1 MTTLIRLLRVL
12 ALLVLTAVAVS
23 LVTAMARP
31 ETGVLEKAVMV
42 AMFVGVVAA
51 AARVSSLALA
61 LQGRLRHH

>member
-12 ALLVLTAVAVS
+12 ALLLLAAVAVS
-23 LVTAMARP
+23 LVTAIARP
-31 ETGVLEKAVMV
+31 GTGVLEKTVMV

-51 AARVSSLALA
+51 AARVSTFAMA